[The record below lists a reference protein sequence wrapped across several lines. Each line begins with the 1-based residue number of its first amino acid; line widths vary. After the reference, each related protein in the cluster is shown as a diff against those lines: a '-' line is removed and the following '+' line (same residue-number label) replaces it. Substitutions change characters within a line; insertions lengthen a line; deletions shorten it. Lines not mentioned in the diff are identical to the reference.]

1 MRLSSTLLESF
12 LELAQTLRF
21 SRASQR
27 LHLTQSALTRR
38 IQKLESQV
46 QQQLFVRGP
55 CGLELTEAG
64 RVLKRHAALA
74 LAQEQAL
81 SAALGRARGA
91 ALSGFFRI
99 AAFSSALRS
108 VVLPALAVLLRAH
121 PQLSCQGLKAEARE
135 LHGLLL
141 DGKVDFCI
149 SLSECAR
156 MGVENL
162 LLGWERNVLIESSR
176 HRGRTDCYIDH
187 DPGDGFTEAFFLAQ
201 TGRTMPILQR
211 AYFDDIYGLID
222 AVAEGIGR
230 AVVPLHLI
238 AALDSVRCV
247 EGFQPLDAP
256 VYLQHH
262 VQAGSTRLRLA
273 VLETLTVE
281 CARTWRRW
289 SEADGAGRASDA
301 GAQL

>member
-21 SRASQR
+21 SRAAQR

-38 IQKLESQV
+38 IQNLESQV
-46 QQQLFVRGP
+46 QQQLFVRGAG
-55 CGLELTEAG
+55 GLELTEAG
-64 RVLKRHAALA
+64 RVLQRHAAFA

-81 SAALGRARGA
+81 SAALGRPRGA
-91 ALSGFFRI
+91 ALCGFFRI

-121 PQLSCQGLKAEARE
+121 PQLSCQAIKAEARD

-162 LLGWERNVLIESSR
+162 LLGHERNVLIESNR
-176 HRGRTDCYIDH
+176 HRGRADCYIDH
-187 DPGDGFTEAFFLAQ
+187 DPADGFTEAFFFAQ
-201 TGRTMPILQR
+201 TGRNMPILQR

-222 AVAEGIGR
+222 AVAEGVGR

-238 AALDSVRCV
+238 AALDSVRRV
-247 EGFQPLDAP
+247 EGFQHLDAP
-256 VYLQHH
+256 VYLQHPA
-262 VQAGSTRLRLA
+262 QTSPTRLHTA
-273 VLETLTVE
+273 VRETLTVE

-289 SEADGAGRASDA
+289 TGADCAKTACEGGV
-301 GAQL
+301 QL